1 MKKYFNKKQKKK
13 KGKTGQ
19 IKSIKKTVGLSGLKF
34 LVKEQRVSDE
44 IQKSK
49 ATNMLLIRNP
59 AQKAAWQVSD
69 HQTPRPAVRGS
80 ARRTRRQE
88 VRACVRT

>member
-1 MKKYFNKKQKKK
+1 MKKYFNKKKKK

-80 ARRTRRQE
+80 ARRARRQE